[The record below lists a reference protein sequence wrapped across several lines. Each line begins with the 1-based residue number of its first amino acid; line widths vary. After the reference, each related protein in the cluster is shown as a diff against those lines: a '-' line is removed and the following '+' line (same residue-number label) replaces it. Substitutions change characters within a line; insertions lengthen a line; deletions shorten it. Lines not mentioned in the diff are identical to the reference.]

1 MSNDVT
7 FTKDDIQTFQDMVD
21 NQVFYLGRGV
31 DLTERKRGDHTVEV
45 SFDRKGK
52 HLALVEMVAHRD
64 YSRITAPI
72 EAIVTRRYTFNDR
85 HGEYQLHG
93 EITRK
98 IENK

>member
-1 MSNDVT
+1 MDLI
-7 FTKDDIQTFQDMVD
+7 FTKDDVKTFQDMVND
-21 NQVFYLGRGV
+21 CAWELGKGSKQTSRTRGN
-31 DLTERKRGDHTVEV
+31 HTVEV

-72 EAIVTRRYTFNDR
+72 EAIVCRRYRMSDR
-85 HGEYQLHG
+85 HGEYSLKS
-93 EITRK
+93 EIIRK

>member
-1 MSNDVT
+1 MSNDVI
-7 FTKDDIQTFQDMVD
+7 FTKDDIQTFHKVVD

-64 YSRITAPI
+64 YGHIEAPI
-72 EAIVTRRYTFNDR
+72 EAIVTRRYYMSDR
-85 HGEYQLHG
+85 HYQYILKG
-93 EITRK
+93 EIVK
-98 IENK
+98 YIENK

>member
-1 MSNDVT
+1 MDVI
-7 FTKDDIQTFQDMVD
+7 FSKDDVKTFQDMVID
-21 NQVFYLGRGV
+21 CAWELGKGSKQTSRTRGN
-31 DLTERKRGDHTVEV
+31 HTVEV

-64 YSRITAPI
+64 YGHIEAPI

-85 HGEYQLHG
+85 FGEYRLHG
-93 EITRK
+93 EIIRK